1 MPAKRIHTDRLDGVR
16 YSYMDMS
23 EVLAAS
29 ADFIG
34 AGDASREKLAATTTK
49 VQDVSRHIADVV
61 DAMDSY
67 LNSVAAGFLVS
78 NPVGWGIGIGIGV
91 GIVSGLAFEAAY
103 ESNYLNLQDGLDRLG
118 ECIDDLGHSLR
129 NQFFNPDIP
138 LW

>member
-16 YSYMDMS
+16 SSYMDMS

-67 LNSVAAGFLVS
+67 LNSVAVAFREQDAQ
-78 NPVGWGIGIGIGV
+78 
-91 GIVSGLAFEAAY
+91 LA
-103 ESNYLNLQDGLDRLG
+103 STIQQNYRLSDEQLRLQGKQGTLAKDN
-118 ECIDDLGHSLR
+118 H
-129 NQFFNPDIP
+129 FYP
-138 LW
+138 LLP